1 MTFQAYCFACGK
13 KVTAMTLLDG
23 EDLAL
28 ALENNTD
35 IEVVH
40 LTENDGDHRWKL
52 NNQEKENIRN
62 AKAAGTFPFG
72 TE

>member
-1 MTFQAYCFACGK
+1 M
-13 KVTAMTLLDG
+13 
-23 EDLAL
+23 
-28 ALENNTD
+28 
-35 IEVVH
+35 H

-62 AKAAGTFPFG
+62 AKAAGTFPLG